1 MNHRTILS
9 GAKIRQPSLF
19 IAGELDGVIMIYRQA
34 LDSLEETMPGLRK
47 KVLLPGAGHW
57 IQQERPDEV
66 NDLLIGFLASL

>member
-34 LDSLEETMPGLRK
+34 LDGLEELYARLEKEGF
-47 KVLLPGAGHW
+47 VAGCRTLDPAK
-57 IQQERPDEV
+57 EPVPMR
-66 NDLLIGFLASL
+66 